1 LDCPACQHT
10 DTRVV
15 DSREA
20 VDSIRRRRECQ
31 ACNYRFTT
39 FERVEFRLPDVVK
52 KGGQRQ
58 HFNRDKLLSGLRLA
72 CRKRPVT
79 EEQLDAAVS
88 SVERELAKRSGE
100 VSTREIGELALAQ
113 LRQIDDV
120 AYLRFAS
127 VYHEITTP
135 ADFLEVLRPLLD
147 RGETGAA

>member
-1 LDCPACQHT
+1 MDCPSCQNP

-31 ACNYRFTT
+31 ACSHRFTT

-52 KGGQRQ
+52 RDGRKQ

-72 CRKRPVT
+72 CRKRPVS
-79 EEQLDAAVS
+79 EEQLDAACAR
-88 SVERELAKRSGE
+88 VERELAKRQGD
-100 VSTREIGELALAQ
+100 VATREVGDLALVE
-113 LRQIDDV
+113 LRKLDDV

-135 ADFLEVLRPLLD
+135 ADFLEVLRPLLE
-147 RGETGAA
+147 REPTP

>member
-1 LDCPACQHT
+1 MDCPSCQHT
-10 DTRVV
+10 DTRVI

-31 ACNYRFTT
+31 ACSFRFTT

-52 KGGQRQ
+52 KSGQRQ
-58 HFNRDKLLSGLRLA
+58 HFNRDKLLAGLRLA
-72 CRKRPVT
+72 CRKRPVS

-88 SVERELAKRSGE
+88 RVERELARRTGE
-100 VSTREIGELALAQ
+100 VSTREVGDLALAE

-147 RGETGAA
+147 RGTGAA

>member
-1 LDCPACQHT
+1 MDCPSCDNA

-31 ACNYRFTT
+31 ACAYRFTT

-52 KGGQRQ
+52 KDGRRQ
-58 HFNRDKLLSGLRLA
+58 HFNRDKLLAGLRLA
-72 CRKRPVT
+72 SRKRPVS
-79 EEQLDAAVS
+79 EEQLDAAVAR
-88 SVERELAKRSGE
+88 VERELAKRSGE
-100 VSTREIGELALAQ
+100 VTTQEVGDLALAE
-113 LRQIDDV
+113 LRQLDDV

-135 ADFLEVLRPLLD
+135 ADFLEVLRPLIE
-147 RGETGAA
+147 RGSGAA

>member
-1 LDCPACQHT
+1 MDCPSCQHA

-31 ACNYRFTT
+31 GCGFRFTT

-52 KGGQRQ
+52 KDGRRQ
-58 HFNRDKLLSGLRLA
+58 AFNRDKLLSGLRLA
-72 CRKRPVT
+72 CRKRPVS
-79 EEQLDAAVS
+79 EEQLDAACGR
-88 SVERELAKRSGE
+88 VERELAKRTE
-100 VSTREIGELALAQ
+100 VSTREVGELMLVE
-113 LRQIDDV
+113 LRQLDDV

-135 ADFLEVLRPLLD
+135 ADFLQVLQPLLE
-147 RGETGAA
+147 RANPRESA

>member
-1 LDCPACQHT
+1 MDCPSCQNP

-31 ACNYRFTT
+31 ACGHRFTT

-52 KGGQRQ
+52 RDGRKQ

-72 CRKRPVT
+72 CRKRPVG
-79 EEQLDAAVS
+79 EEELDAACAR
-88 SVERELAKRSGE
+88 VERELARRQGD
-100 VSTREIGELALAQ
+100 VTTREVGELALVE
-113 LRQIDDV
+113 LRKLDDV

-135 ADFLEVLRPLLD
+135 ADFLEVLRPLLE
-147 RGETGAA
+147 REPAP